1 MAQPK
6 RTGRLILLIVL
17 VLAAAAGGWYYT
29 TRDSDKAPEYTTAT
43 IARGE
48 VAQLVTATGTLQA
61 VTSVDVS
68 SQISGLISDI
78 SVDFNSQVK
87 VGQVLAKIDP
97 ATYESKLASALAQLG
112 NTKANLTLVRL
123 NTERTRSLRQQNL
136 VPQQDLDQAEALLAQ
151 AEAQVA
157 IQNATVESARVDL
170 ARCTI
175 LSPIDG
181 IVIDRQAEVGKT
193 VAASLNAP
201 LLFTIANDLSK
212 MEISAAVAE
221 ADIGSVEEKEQVNFT
236 VDAYPNRQFRGR
248 ISQVRNAPKVTSN
261 VVTYETIVDVRN
273 DDLKLKPGMT
283 ANVSIVIADRRN
295 VLRLPNSAL
304 RVRIPENL
312 LPPPAPKPAAA
323 TAAGAAAPAAPKVLS
338 DDERRKAMRAI
349 MQEAGFTPGGG
360 PPSPDVIARAQELA
374 KERGIELDF
383 SRWGNRG
390 GAAHAPNTPVTR
402 TVYKLVGTDPKT
414 QHPEPVTVKLGIS
427 DGITTEIIEGLN
439 EGDTI
444 ITSFVQ
450 PSATAPAAAANP
462 FAPTRGGPGRIG
474 R

>member
-6 RTGRLILLIVL
+6 RTGRLLLLIVL
-17 VLAAAAGGWYYT
+17 LLAAAAGVWYYT
-29 TRDSDKAPEYTTAT
+29 TRNSEKTPEYTTAA

-48 VAQLVTATGTLQA
+48 VAQVVTATGTLQA

-68 SQISGLISDI
+68 SQISGLIKEID
-78 SVDFNSQVK
+78 VDFNSQVK
-87 VGQVLAKIDP
+87 IGQVLAKIDP

-123 NTERTRSLRQQNL
+123 NTERTRTLHQQNL

-151 AEAQVA
+151 AEAQVQ

-170 ARCTI
+170 ARCTL

-221 ADIGSVEEKEQVNFT
+221 ADIGTVEEKELVNFT
-236 VDAYPNRQFRGR
+236 VDAYPSRQFRGR

-261 VVTYETIVDVRN
+261 VVTYETIIDVRN

-283 ANVSIVIADRRN
+283 ANVSIVIADRRD

-304 RVRIPENL
+304 RVRIPESL
-312 LPPPAPKPAAA
+312 LPPPAAKPG
-323 TAAGAAAPAAPKVLS
+323 TAANASAAAPKVLS
-338 DDERRKAMRAI
+338 DEERRKVMRGL
-349 MQEAGFTPGGG
+349 MQEAGFAPGGG
-360 PPSPDVIARAQELA
+360 PPSPEIIARVQELA
-374 KERGIELDF
+374 KERGIEIDL

-390 GAAHAPNTPVTR
+390 GGSHAPNTPVTR
-402 TVYKLVGTDPKT
+402 TVYKLVGSDPKT
-414 QHPEPVTVKLGIS
+414 QHPEPVTVKLGIT
-427 DGITTEIIEGLN
+427 DGITTEIIDGLA
-439 EGDTI
+439 EGDNI
-444 ITSFVQ
+444 ITSFAQ
-450 PSATAPAAAANP
+450 PSATPAAAAANP
-462 FAPTRGGPGRIG
+462 FAPTRGRI

>member
-6 RTGRLILLIVL
+6 RTGRLIFFIVL

-29 TRDSDKAPEYTTAT
+29 TRDGDKAPEYTTAT

-48 VAQLVTATGTLQA
+48 VAQVVTATGTLQA

-175 LSPIDG
+175 VSPIDG

-312 LPPPAPKPAAA
+312 LPPPPPKPATA
-323 TAAGAAAPAAPKVLS
+323 TAAGAAATPTPKVLS

-390 GAAHAPNTPVTR
+390 GASHAPNTPVTR

-427 DGITTEIIEGLN
+427 DGITTEVIEGLN
-439 EGDTI
+439 EGDTV

-450 PSATAPAAAANP
+450 PSAAAPAAAANP

>member
-6 RTGRLILLIVL
+6 RTGRLIVIIVL
-17 VLAAAAGGWYYT
+17 VLAAAAGGWYYA
-29 TRDSDKAPEYTTAT
+29 TRDNDKAPEYTTAAIT
-43 IARGE
+43 RGE
-48 VAQLVTATGTLQA
+48 VAQVVTATGTLQA

-68 SQISGLISDI
+68 SQISGLINDI

-283 ANVSIVIADRRN
+283 ANVSIVIADRRD

-323 TAAGAAAPAAPKVLS
+323 TAAGTTAPAAPKALS
-338 DDERRKAMRAI
+338 PEERRKVMREL

-360 PPSPDVIARAQELA
+360 PPSPEVIAHVHELA
-374 KERGIELDF
+374 KERGIELDL

-390 GAAHAPNTPVTR
+390 ASRAPNTPVTR

-427 DGITTEIIEGLN
+427 DGITTEVIEGLS
-439 EGDTI
+439 EGDNI

-450 PSATAPAAAANP
+450 PSAAPAPAAANP
-462 FAPTRGGPGRIG
+462 FAPTRGGRI